1 MFKKEDIKPGMLVEV
16 KIDYNG
22 SKSLMYVTECTN
34 GIVFID
40 KDDCYSML
48 KTYNDNLEGTCSK
61 IMKVYGFS
69 EYECKSRSIST
80 EDRELLWDRGDEV
93 DWSKVKVDT
102 KVLVRNPSIS
112 KSWSKAYF
120 AKYKDGNVYVY
131 DGGKTSWS
139 GGLIT
144 YWAEAKLYKED
155 E

>member
-1 MFKKEDIKPGMLVEV
+1 MFKKEDIKPGMLVEI
-16 KIDYNG
+16 KFDWDN

-80 EDRELLWDRGDEV
+80 EERELL
-93 DWSKVKVDT
+93 
-102 KVLVRNPSIS
+102 
-112 KSWSKAYF
+112 
-120 AKYKDGNVYVY
+120 
-131 DGGKTSWS
+131 
-139 GGLIT
+139 
-144 YWAEAKLYKED
+144 
-155 E
+155 